1 MNRGVI
7 LVMLMALS
15 ASAFAD
21 GEAEYKYRE
30 GIMNSAKG
38 HMTSMVAILR
48 GRVHFEN
55 LAIHARGMA
64 DVASIMPTVFPEGS
78 VTDSSE
84 SLPEIWSDAAG
95 FEKAMN
101 RFVKAANQM
110 YEASSSGEMD
120 QVGPAMQ
127 ALGQSCKGCHDDYR
141 APHD

>member
-1 MNRGVI
+1 M
-7 LVMLMALS
+7 VMLVALS
-15 ASAFAD
+15 ASTWAD

-64 DVASIMPTVFPEGS
+64 DVAGIMPTVFPEGS
-78 VTDSSE
+78 MTDTSE
-84 SLPEIWSDAAG
+84 SLPEVWSDAAG
-95 FEKAMN
+95 FKNAMD
-101 RFVKAANQM
+101 RFVAAANQM
-110 YEASSSGEMD
+110 AEAASSGEMSE
-120 QVGPAMQ
+120 VGPAMQ